1 MIVLPSPIPD
11 SYWVVPGKLLAGEYP
26 GAPTVSQA
34 KHRLHQLLG
43 AGITY
48 FLDLTEEG
56 EHDLYPYAALLQ
68 GEASALGRT
77 VEHHRMPIPDV
88 STPAK
93 EQMARILD
101 AIDAA
106 LAAGHVVYLHC
117 YGGIGRTG
125 TVVGCYLVRQG
136 MDGEAALAHIARLR
150 RGTPDSWKPS
160 PETSEQ
166 RHMVRAWGKA
176 DG

>member
-1 MIVLPSPIPD
+1 VLPSPIPD

-26 GAPTVSQA
+26 GARTTDQA
-34 KHRLHQLLG
+34 KHKLRQLLEIG
-43 AGITY
+43 MTY

-56 EHDLYPYAALLQ
+56 EHDLHPYAALLRS
-68 GEASALGRT
+68 EAAKSGRT
-77 VEHHRMPIPDV
+77 VEHRRMPIPDV
-88 STPAK
+88 STPTR

-106 LAAGHVVYLHC
+106 VAAEYVVYLHC

-125 TVVGCYLVRQG
+125 TVVGCYLARRG

-150 RGTPDSWKPS
+150 QGTPDGRKDS
-160 PETSEQ
+160 PETPEQ
-166 RHMVRAWGKA
+166 RRMVRAWSKA
-176 DG
+176 DV

>member
-88 STPAK
+88 STPTK

-166 RHMVRAWGKA
+166 RHMVREWEG
-176 DG
+176 

>member
-1 MIVLPSPIPD
+1 VLPSPIPD
-11 SYWVVPGKLLAGEYP
+11 SYWVVPGNLLAGEYP
-26 GAPTVSQA
+26 GASTLGRA
-34 KHRLHQLLG
+34 RTKLRQLLEI
-43 AGITY
+43 GITY

-56 EHDLYPYAALLQ
+56 EHNLHPYAALLR
-68 GEASALGRT
+68 GEASALGRA

-88 STPAK
+88 STPTK

-106 LAAGHVVYLHC
+106 LAAGQIVYLHC

-125 TVVGCYLVRQG
+125 TVVGCYLVRRG

-150 RGTPDSWKPS
+150 QGTPDGRKDS
-160 PETSEQ
+160 PETPEQ
-166 RHMVRAWGKA
+166 CQMVREWASG
-176 DG
+176 GC

>member
-1 MIVLPSPIPD
+1 VLPSPIPD

-26 GAPTVSQA
+26 GARTTDQA
-34 KHRLHQLLG
+34 KHKLRQLLA

-48 FLDLTEEG
+48 FLDLTEAG
-56 EHDLYPYAALLQ
+56 EHGLNPYAALL
-68 GEASALGRT
+68 EAEARVLGRT

-101 AIDAA
+101 TIDAA
-106 LAAGHVVYLHC
+106 LAAGQIVYLHC

-166 RHMVRAWGKA
+166 HHMVRAWGKA

>member
-1 MIVLPSPIPD
+1 MLPSPIPD

-88 STPAK
+88 STPTK

-125 TVVGCYLVRQG
+125 TVVGCYLVRQ
-136 MDGEAALAHIARLR
+136 
-150 RGTPDSWKPS
+150 
-160 PETSEQ
+160 
-166 RHMVRAWGKA
+166 
-176 DG
+176 